1 MARPG
6 TPGRINN
13 QKLCQLLVEDGRTQ
27 KQATVD
33 SGASEAAVS
42 KRLKKLRW
50 NLTRHVGLKRFREVA
65 DRGLDVFAQ
74 LHAINRTIR
83 EELAWAVD
91 AARQPAGDRKSLQQV
106 IADLA
111 GEIRKKLAFQVDVL
125 GSLHDMRAVAD
136 FQQEVLDAI
145 QEPRPKV
152 ATGSSTRSLRD
163 ELFAGRFSVPTLW
176 GGDEALATREEYRR
190 RLHGWK
196 AAHPG
201 QPVPENGGIHRGE
214 PVQALLGRTSRLH
227 LEPFPPYGPELN
239 PDEGVWNHLKAH
251 LANGRPDT
259 AAELLDVL
267 TEEVCRLAASPAL
280 LRGCIEQSD
289 LTPFLL

>member
-27 KQATVD
+27 KQAAVD

-50 NLTRHVGLKRFREVA
+50 NLTRHVGLERFREVA

-91 AARQPAGDRKSLQQV
+91 AARQAAGDRKSLQQV

-176 GGDEALATREEYRR
+176 GGMRHWRR
-190 RLHGWK
+190 ARSTDGGSTDGRLRIPANPCRRM
-196 AAHPG
+196 AAF
-201 QPVPENGGIHRGE
+201 I
-214 PVQALLGRTSRLH
+214 
-227 LEPFPPYGPELN
+227 
-239 PDEGVWNHLKAH
+239 
-251 LANGRPDT
+251 
-259 AAELLDVL
+259 
-267 TEEVCRLAASPAL
+267 AASPCRRSSAA
-280 LRGCIEQSD
+280 RPASTWSPSRP
-289 LTPFLL
+289 TPRS